1 MAVHYLHTVHLT
13 TTKTNMISTEMKPNE
28 KIMYRPKKAHYRNIQ
43 QQEKGN
49 VTSKKEIKYLRKTR
63 TLPHI
68 QTRI

>member
-1 MAVHYLHTVHLT
+1 
-13 TTKTNMISTEMKPNE
+13 
-28 KIMYRPKKAHYRNIQ
+28 MYRPKKAHYRNIQ

-49 VTSKKEIKYLRKTR
+49 VTSKKEIKYLRKTQ